1 MQTNIKQD
9 YCSYDNQLMYSMG
22 PGLYKINTP
31 GNDQNVC
38 SQDITPDPYFRY
50 QKYGYATCPMG
61 TNVMDES
68 ELKGLNYKNT
78 HCSTK
83 QYVPGNYQKTGC
95 VINGISKNCGSFTE
109 DTRLSNNACN
119 LRGTGINRYIPWFAG
134 CNVNPQDYK
143 SIQPFNN
150 VPTNTKEL
158 FKQNHTPCL
167 EKLDDQEKL
176 LPPAENANFKPM
188 FKVSDIEPTL
198 SDYYHNGTAPKSC

>member
-1 MQTNIKQD
+1 M
-9 YCSYDNQLMYSMG
+9 
-22 PGLYKINTP
+22 
-31 GNDQNVC
+31 
-38 SQDITPDPYFRY
+38 
-50 QKYGYATCPMG
+50 
-61 TNVMDES
+61 
-68 ELKGLNYKNT
+68 
-78 HCSTK
+78 
-83 QYVPGNYQKTGC
+83 
-95 VINGISKNCGSFTE
+95 TE

-176 LPPAENANFKPM
+176 LPPAENAKFKPM

-198 SDYYHNGTAPKSC
+198 SDYYHHGTAPKSC